1 MGYCA
6 CIPPNN
12 CANDNFYPNEITKLL
27 PEMVNAVKV
36 FKKTAPNG
44 KITCYLGRRDFI
56 DNTKGTEPV
65 DGVVLV
71 EDGYLQ
77 GRKVFASVVV
87 VYRFGREEDEVM
99 GLNFTKEM
107 ELTSQQIYPS
117 QNDATM
123 NEVQDRLVKKLGG
136 NAHPFIVTLP
146 EMAPN
151 SVVLQSEESAKPLG
165 VLYELRVFVAARADE
180 TLHKRNSV
188 TLAVR
193 KVQFA
198 PVDRSARQPSTLVSK
213 GFALSS
219 GKLNLE
225 VNLEKDIYYHGDKV
239 SANLNINNGSRKTV
253 KCIKAS
259 VIQHVEVTMTNSRFT
274 REVASMESKE
284 GCPITPGSNLAKT
297 IVLTPC
303 GKTNK
308 KTYGVALDGK
318 IKDSDSNLASSTL
331 VAQGADPND
340 ALGIVVS
347 YSTRI
352 TLNCG
357 AIAGELVGDL
367 PFKIAHPAQSTAGSS
382 EVEVE
387 DFAKVRRGMSV
398 DEN

>member
-1 MGYCA
+1 
-6 CIPPNN
+6 
-12 CANDNFYPNEITKLL
+12 
-27 PEMVNAVKV
+27 MVNAVKV

-56 DNTKGTEPV
+56 DNTKGTEPI

-87 VYRFGREEDEVM
+87 VYRMGREEDEMM
-99 GLNFTKEM
+99 GLSFTKEM
-107 ELTSQQIYPS
+107 ELTSQQIYPAA
-117 QNDATM
+117 NDTNV
-123 NEVQDRLVKKLGG
+123 NEVQDRLVKKLGA
-136 NAHPFIVTLP
+136 NAHPFQVSLP
-146 EMAPN
+146 NLAPA
-151 SVVLQSEESAKPLG
+151 SVVLQDEESAKPLG
-165 VLYELRVFVAARADE
+165 VLYELRVFVASRADE
-180 TLHKRNSV
+180 ELHKRNSV
-188 TLAVR
+188 NLAVR

-198 PVDRSARQPSTLVSK
+198 PADRSARQPSTLVSK

-225 VNLEKDIYYHGDKV
+225 VNLEKDIYYHGEKV
-239 SANLNINNGSRKTV
+239 SANLNVTNGSRKTV
-253 KCIKAS
+253 KLIKAS
-259 VIQHVEVTMTNSRFT
+259 VIQHVEVTMSNSRFT
-274 REVASMESKE
+274 REVAGMESKE
-284 GCPITPGSNLAKT
+284 GCPITPGSNMTKT

-347 YSTRI
+347 YSMRI

-387 DFAKVRRGMSV
+387 DFAKIRRGMSV